1 MVLLKTKQLRSLDV
15 NELKNKLKEL
25 KLELFKERSAVAMR
39 RIGKN
44 TKRIRDLRKNIAR
57 ILTILREKGINA

>member
-1 MVLLKTKQLRSLDV
+1 MALLKSKQLKNLSVD
-15 NELKNKLKEL
+15 ELKNKLKEL
-25 KLELFKERSAVAMR
+25 RLELFKERSAVEMR

-57 ILTILREKGINA
+57 ILTVLREKGIHA